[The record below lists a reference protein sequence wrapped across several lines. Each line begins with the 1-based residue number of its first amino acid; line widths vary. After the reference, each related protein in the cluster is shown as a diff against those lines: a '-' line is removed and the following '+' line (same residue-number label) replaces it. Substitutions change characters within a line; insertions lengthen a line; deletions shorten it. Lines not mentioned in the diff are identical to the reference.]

1 MQQLRF
7 YSSHWLYSTCF
18 GRQSHPSSGVH
29 KKIKIKIKTQLLH
42 LVGLISLLT
51 YSLISGRNLLCLWR
65 RQIVSA
71 SVIMQTVQKIGSIH
85 NHGTK
90 LSYKYYY
97 ALQWIHNNNISSWFV
112 ESDVLLTVHLGI
124 FLVNNQLDA
133 NFCLYMFISILY
145 MFRAFKCSSSGE

>member
-1 MQQLRF
+1 
-7 YSSHWLYSTCF
+7 
-18 GRQSHPSSGVH
+18 
-29 KKIKIKIKTQLLH
+29 
-42 LVGLISLLT
+42 
-51 YSLISGRNLLCLWR
+51 
-65 RQIVSA
+65 
-71 SVIMQTVQKIGSIH
+71 MQTVQKIGSIH

-145 MFRAFKCSSSGE
+145 MFRAFKCSSSGESIGSIWYLVYVTLCR